1 MTRTRLQGLLFAAS
15 LLFALL
21 LQLLPLPPALEPFK
35 PYWIALVLAY
45 WAIEV
50 PERVS
55 LGFAFCAGFVADVL
69 VGELLGEQALRLLVL
84 VFIVLRFRARL
95 RFFPMWQQSLA
106 VLALLLNDR
115 VVMLMV
121 RGFAGEPLPS
131 AAFWFAPVVGMIAWP
146 FVFLLLD
153 DVRARLRAGE

>member
-1 MTRTRLQGLLFAAS
+1 MNRMRLQGWLFGAS
-15 LLFALL
+15 IVVAVL

-35 PYWIALVLAY
+35 PYWIALALTY
-45 WAIEV
+45 WAIEA
-50 PERVS
+50 PWRVG
-55 LGFAFCAGFVADVL
+55 LGFAFCLGFAADVL

-95 RFFPMWQQSLA
+95 RFFPLWQQALA
-106 VLALLLNDR
+106 VLGLLLNDR

-121 RGFAGEPLPS
+121 RGFAGEPMPAS
-131 AAFWFAPVVGMIAWP
+131 AFWFAPVVGMLAWP